1 MNNLKMIYLFLMA
14 ASVAAQTMQ
23 INEMVLYENLKQSAH
38 STAFY
43 SMVVTQQNYIANNQL
58 IIKAIADSF

>member
-1 MNNLKMIYLFLMA
+1 MA